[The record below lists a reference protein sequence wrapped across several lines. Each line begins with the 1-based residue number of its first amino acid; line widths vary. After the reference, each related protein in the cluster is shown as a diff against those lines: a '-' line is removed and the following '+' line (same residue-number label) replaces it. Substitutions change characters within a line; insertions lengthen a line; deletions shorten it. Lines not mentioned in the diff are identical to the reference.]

1 MGLTASGFPAR
12 IGMSLLPEN
21 SLLLDRARDF
31 LAGGPADAVPL
42 VSRVCQMPGIP
53 GQVAEHL
60 ARTLFG
66 DHPDFARVD
75 DGRWC
80 LAQIAP
86 APPARS
92 LGVWSRLEIAASPA
106 PRRVAEPARVHH
118 VTGAPPV
125 LRGMSYAVVDVE
137 TTGGSPFRG
146 HRITEIAI
154 VVVRDGVV
162 CANECFETL
171 VNPERSIP
179 PFITRLTN
187 ISWEM
192 VREKPTFRDICE
204 HVLRAIDGRVFVAH
218 NAAFDWK
225 FVTAEVERAIG
236 RRLGGP
242 RLCTVR
248 LSRKLHPQLR
258 RRNLDAM
265 AFHYGVDIASRHRA
279 GGDALA
285 TAHVLLG
292 LLRDAG
298 SHGVER
304 WDELERLLAAGT
316 GARRRR
322 RRPRALPHPVSTDTT
337 A

>member
-1 MGLTASGFPAR
+1 MGLSAHGFPAR
-12 IGMSLLPEN
+12 IGVSLLPEN

-42 VSRVCQMPGIP
+42 VSRVCQMPGLP
-53 GQVAEHL
+53 AQVAEHL

-66 DHPDFARVD
+66 DHPDFARVE

-80 LAQIAP
+80 LARLAP
-86 APPARS
+86 QLS
-92 LGVWSRLEIAASPA
+92 LGLWSQHTIAESPA
-106 PRRVAEPARVHH
+106 VGYVARAPRVHH
-118 VTGAPPV
+118 LADAPPV
-125 LRGMSYAVVDVE
+125 LRGMNYAVVDVE

-162 CANECFETL
+162 CTEECFETL

-179 PFITRLTN
+179 PFISQLTN
-187 ISWEM
+187 ITWEM
-192 VREKPTFRDICE
+192 VREKPVFRDICE
-204 HVLRAIDGRVFVAH
+204 HVLRALDGRVFVAH
-218 NAAFDWK
+218 NASFDWK
-225 FVTAEVERAIG
+225 FVSTEVERAIG
-236 RRLGGP
+236 RRLDGP

-248 LSRKLHPQLR
+248 LSRRLHPQLR

-265 AFHYGVDIASRHRA
+265 AFHYGVDIAARHRA
-279 GGDALA
+279 GGDSLA

-298 SHGVER
+298 TRGVER

-322 RRPRALPHPVSTDTT
+322 RRARALPHPVSGDTT